1 MIRSQDQISAEII
14 DYVDEET
21 SRVNNR
27 NVLADFDALVYY
39 LNLVV
44 VKERP
49 QPLSSIH
56 RAATGQLAS
65 SLR

>member
-21 SRVNNR
+21 SRVNSQNAL
-27 NVLADFDALVYY
+27 VDFDALVYF

-44 VKERP
+44 VKEQP
-49 QPLSSIH
+49 QSLSSIH